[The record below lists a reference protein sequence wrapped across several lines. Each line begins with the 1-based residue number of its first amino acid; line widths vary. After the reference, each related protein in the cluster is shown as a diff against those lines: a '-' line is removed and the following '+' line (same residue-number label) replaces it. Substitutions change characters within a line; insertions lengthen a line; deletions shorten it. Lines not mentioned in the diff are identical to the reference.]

1 MFGLGELGDISNVA
15 GLIAPRACMVQ
26 IGSDDTCFV
35 EADALKAFR
44 HLQKIYRAA
53 GAGRN
58 LVLDHFKGGHEI
70 DLEAGTAFLR
80 ERLGPC

>member
-1 MFGLGELGDISNVA
+1 MFGLGQLGNISDVA

-35 EADALKAFR
+35 EADALRAFR
-44 HLQKIYRAA
+44 HLQRIYRAA
-53 GAGRN
+53 GAGRH
-58 LVLDHFKGGHEI
+58 LILDHFKGGHEI
-70 DLEAGTAFLR
+70 DLEAGVAFLR